1 MVGSVR
7 AHVES
12 GALVV
17 ALGERADLLSAERLR
32 RALIRC
38 TAHHPPF
45 VIVDC
50 ARAGRSRRLASLLSA
65 VVMFCNARRPGT
77 TMVVTGPNAAVRR
90 MLRGR
95 VAIFATLPR
104 ALAALPAYRPHATRE
119 HVRLEPDLGGAS
131 AARALVRSFCARRG
145 LGDDAVEAGELIVSE
160 LVSNAVQHAGTALDV
175 TVSHHRGQLRIA
187 VADRSP
193 ELPRF
198 GGGNGPGLSERGRG
212 LDLVARSATRC
223 GVLLGTDG
231 KVVWASVAAP
241 KRRWRRTWRPVAAL
255 GGRVASWRSAVVRRR
270 VVARR
275 PAVRLRPALG

>member
-32 RALIRC
+32 RTLTRC

-50 ARAGRSRRLASLLSA
+50 AQAVRSKRLASLLSA
-65 VVMFCNARRPGT
+65 VVMFCNARRPGI
-77 TMVVTGPNAAVRR
+77 TMVVTGPNAAVRG

-95 VAIFATLPR
+95 VRMFSTLSE
-104 ALAALPAYRPHATRE
+104 ALAALPAYRPHAARE
-119 HVRLEPDLGGAS
+119 HVRMEPEISGAS
-131 AARALVRSFCARRG
+131 VARALVRSFCARRG
-145 LGDDAVEAGELIVSE
+145 LGESVVDAGELIVSE
-160 LVSNAVQHAGTALDV
+160 LVSNAVQHAGTTLDV
-175 TVSHHRGQLRIA
+175 TVSHYRRHLRIA
-187 VADRSP
+187 VADRSH

-198 GGGNGPGLSERGRG
+198 SGGDREPGLSERGRG
-212 LDLVARSATRC
+212 LDLVARSAERC
-223 GVLLGTDG
+223 GVLLGEDG
-231 KVVWASVAAP
+231 KVVWASVAVP
-241 KRRWRRTWRPVAAL
+241 RQRWRRTRGSVAAL
-255 GGRVASWRSAVVRRR
+255 GRVAAWRPVVRRR

-275 PAVRLRPALG
+275 PSGQLRPA

>member
-17 ALGERADLLSAERLR
+17 SLGERTDLLSAERLR
-32 RALIRC
+32 RALTRC

-50 ARAGRSRRLASLLSA
+50 AKAGRSRRLASVLSA

-77 TMVVTGPNAAVRR
+77 TMVVTGPNTAVRR

-95 VAIFATLPR
+95 VAMFATLPR

-119 HVRLEPDLGGAS
+119 HVRLEPEIGGAS
-131 AARALVRSFCARRG
+131 VARALVRSFCAARG
-145 LGDDAVEAGELIVSE
+145 LDDAVEPGELIVSE
-160 LVSNAVQHAGTALDV
+160 LVSNAVQHAGTVLDV

-193 ELPRF
+193 DLPRF
-198 GGGNGPGLSERGRG
+198 GGGSGTGLSERGRG
-212 LDLVARSATRC
+212 LDLVARSAARC
-223 GVLLGTDG
+223 GVLQAADG
-231 KVVWASVAAP
+231 KVVWASVALP
-241 KRRWRRTWRPVAAL
+241 RQRWRRTRASVAVL
-255 GGRVASWRSAVVRRR
+255 GRVASWRPVARRR

-275 PAVRLRPALG
+275 PAVQLRPA